1 MRHRRWHWSR
11 VQAVRPQPRPMHE
24 RTDNRPHIEDS
35 IMTKLQLATLAL
47 AIVFIAAAPA
57 FASPTDWLIALS
69 LTLAIGILGVFAL
82 RGGRLA
88 RRRWAGT

>member
-1 MRHRRWHWSR
+1 
-11 VQAVRPQPRPMHE
+11 
-24 RTDNRPHIEDS
+24 
-35 IMTKLQLATLAL
+35 MTKPPLATLAL
-47 AIVFIAAAPA
+47 AIAFIATAPA

-69 LTLAIGILGVFAL
+69 LTLMIGILGVFAL

>member
-1 MRHRRWHWSR
+1 
-11 VQAVRPQPRPMHE
+11 
-24 RTDNRPHIEDS
+24 
-35 IMTKLQLATLAL
+35 MTQFPLATFVL
-47 AIVFIAAAPA
+47 AIAFIATAPA

-69 LTLAIGILGVFAL
+69 LTLMIGILGVFAL

>member
-1 MRHRRWHWSR
+1 
-11 VQAVRPQPRPMHE
+11 
-24 RTDNRPHIEDS
+24 
-35 IMTKLQLATLAL
+35 MTKLQLATLAL
-47 AIVFIAAAPA
+47 AIAFIATAPA
-57 FASPTDWLIALS
+57 FASPMDWLIALS